1 MKKTKSDNK
10 SGHVI
15 TNVTIKTRYIFGCNH
30 DNRNILSTTIFE
42 RGLEIPAIFCENCVT
57 ICDICLKKMKTN
69 VYDKLELC
77 EKCYLN
83 VIKIAKR

>member
-1 MKKTKSDNK
+1 MKKIKSDNK

-57 ICDICLKKMKTN
+57 ICDICLKKMKTK

-83 VIKIAKR
+83 VIKIVKR

>member
-1 MKKTKSDNK
+1 MKKTESGNK

-30 DNRNILSTTIFE
+30 DNRNILSTMIFE
-42 RGLEIPAIFCENCVT
+42 RGLEIPDIFCESCVT
-57 ICDICLKKMKTN
+57 ICDICLKKMKTKA
-69 VYDKLELC
+69 YDKFELC
-77 EKCYLN
+77 EKCYFN

>member
-1 MKKTKSDNK
+1 MKKIESGNK

-42 RGLEIPAIFCENCVT
+42 RGLVIPAIFCDDCVT
-57 ICDICLKKMKTN
+57 VCDICLRKMKTKI
-69 VYDKLELC
+69 YDKLELC
-77 EKCYLN
+77 EKCYFN

>member
-57 ICDICLKKMKTN
+57 ICDICLKKMKTK

-77 EKCYLN
+77 EN
-83 VIKIAKR
+83 VISML

>member
-1 MKKTKSDNK
+1 LKKTESGNK

-57 ICDICLKKMKTN
+57 VCDICLKKTKIK
-69 VYDKLELC
+69 VYGKLELC